1 MPDGEADGNVDAR
14 PHSPSGGLPRPV
26 DRAQDGCPG
35 RLARF
40 INDELMSLQQTEQL
54 HGRVFT
60 APRRAHNSGGFGHV
74 VSHRYGDAAQI
85 VAAADPVEA
94 NRAQVPAS
102 VNSENVSCKELKDKL
117 ESAGSLTIL
126 SGPKGW
132 GDTFY
137 GPRVPQCQFWTRPVF
152 SYVSTR
158 DGLCGVGY
166 ICVEKLG
173 SAGGG

>member
-1 MPDGEADGNVDAR
+1 MMAVPELSTRESEGQSVAMKTRISPTWIAR
-14 PHSPSGGLPRPV
+14 ARSGSIGLGAAAATFSAIVLTPPS
-26 DRAQDGCPG
+26 
-35 RLARF
+35 
-40 INDELMSLQQTEQL
+40 
-54 HGRVFT
+54 
-60 APRRAHNSGGFGHV
+60 
-74 VSHRYGDAAQI
+74 YGDAAQI

-102 VNSENVSCKELKDKL
+102 VNPENVSCKELKDKL

-173 SAGGG
+173 AAGGGQ